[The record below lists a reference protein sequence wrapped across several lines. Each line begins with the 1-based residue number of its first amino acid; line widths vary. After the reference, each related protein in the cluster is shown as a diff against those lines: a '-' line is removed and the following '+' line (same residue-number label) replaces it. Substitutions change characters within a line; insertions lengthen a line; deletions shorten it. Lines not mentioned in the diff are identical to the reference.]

1 MSNNIK
7 LVKPNRKKTVQVT
20 SPEALQGIDYS
31 GDSDS
36 TVDLERQNRN
46 KRKKK
51 IRRKKNKER
60 QSSKNYK
67 K

>member
-46 KRKKK
+46 KRK
-51 IRRKKNKER
+51 IM
-60 QSSKNYK
+60 NYN
-67 K
+67 

>member
-1 MSNNIK
+1 MSSIK
-7 LVKPNRKKTVQVT
+7 LVKPNRKRTVQVK

-46 KRKKK
+46 
-51 IRRKKNKER
+51 I
-60 QSSKNYK
+60 S
-67 K
+67 